1 MRQNGVTALPR
12 VAGVLI
18 CLGVVL
24 AGTGL
29 VCSQFETPAATRPAA
44 NAPTAEARTATARAG
59 WPIVLSD
66 KFDAQTNDWE
76 TGETADRFTT
86 GSLKITGGK
95 YRFDLKANDG
105 FIWWSRSLDN
115 TSTTDFYAAVDAQQI
130 VGPAS
135 ADYGLVFRWQR
146 GNYYYF
152 EINESG
158 QFALSLYY
166 FEKWET
172 LVSWTSASA
181 IRPGEVNRLAVG
193 AEGSHFSFY
202 VNGESVGEADDSRL
216 PGGTVGVAVE
226 LSQAGDQAVF
236 QFDNFEWRAPAEAVS
251 ILTPTP

>member
-1 MRQNGVTALPR
+1 MKGAAALPR

-24 AGTGL
+24 SGTGL

-44 NAPTAEARTATARAG
+44 NAPTAEARTAIARAS

-76 TGETADRFTT
+76 TGETDDRFTT
-86 GSLKITGGK
+86 GSLTITGGK

-130 VGPAS
+130 VGPTS

-158 QFALSLYY
+158 QFSLSLYY

-193 AEGSHFSFY
+193 AEGSHFTFY

-251 ILTPTP
+251 ILTPTPKP